1 MKYVYPAIFT
11 KDEDGNVL
19 VSVPDLPHIHTFGDD
34 YADAIFMAEDA
45 MAMWLD
51 DAEQNDT
58 AIPEAS
64 AVADIQMTVKPD
76 AGIVSLVAC
85 DTDEYRRQTN
95 TKSVIKSVSIPE
107 WLDFR
112 ARRVDAPLSAILQ
125 QGLKD
130 YLHITD

>member
-1 MKYVYPAIFT
+1 MKYAYPALFT
-11 KDEDGNVL
+11 EEDGNVL
-19 VSVPDLPHIHTFGDD
+19 VTVPDLPHIHTFGDD

-45 MAMWLD
+45 IAMWLD
-51 DAEQNDT
+51 DAEQNER

-64 AVADIQMTVKPD
+64 AVADIQGGAE
-76 AGIVSLVAC
+76 AGTGFVSLIAC

-112 ARRVDAPLSAILQ
+112 ARRVDAPLSSILQ